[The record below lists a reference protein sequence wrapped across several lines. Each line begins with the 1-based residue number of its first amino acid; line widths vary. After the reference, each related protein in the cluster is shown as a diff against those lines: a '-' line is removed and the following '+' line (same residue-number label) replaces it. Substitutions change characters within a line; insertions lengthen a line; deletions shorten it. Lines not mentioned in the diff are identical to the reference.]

1 MAVTKEDLKE
11 IVNPLFQNL
20 SDKIDHISEI
30 SSKDIKTLFKQST
43 EHYAEA
49 DKIKDKIQYEVTKSK
64 EDCDKSIAGIGERV
78 GKLEQ
83 DGAAKDIEIDS
94 IKTRLDNKSDDRKW
108 RIDLW
113 IVLVVAIGGPIII
126 KLLGFS

>member
-1 MAVTKEDLKE
+1 MSVTKEDLKE

-49 DKIKDKIQYEVTKSK
+49 DKLKEKIQIEIDKAKQES
-64 EDCDKSIAGIGERV
+64 DKSIKGIGERV
-78 GKLEQ
+78 GDVEKFLGIHDTKIESIE
-83 DGAAKDIEIDS
+83 KDIDATS
-94 IKTRLDNKSDDRKW
+94 GNKKFH
-108 RIDLW
+108 LEMW
-113 IVLVVAIGGPIII
+113 IVVALFVIQIIFDFI
-126 KLLGFS
+126 KG